1 MAKSEE
7 KKRIVQ
13 AVMSY
18 YDQLVED
25 GDLAAV
31 WSPSRHKFNRKEA
44 DAFFVGVMLD
54 YQQHADRAWDGGKH
68 IVNTHFQEGTFWEC
82 VASTPLKKVEEIVRF
97 GFDGKVYHRFWPRV
111 AKALKGAA
119 DLIATQY
126 AGDVRNVWAVRP
138 SDDVD
143 LIYERFKEFHG
154 IGDAL
159 ARMAQ
164 FILVRNYGVGG
175 GREKQQSLHVK
186 PDVHVTRVTRRLGL
200 VQPQRGCSVGDE
212 IVALKIKSPADF
224 DLAVFRTGQYF
235 CRASRPN
242 CSDCHLEKV
251 CAKVGVS

>member
-1 MAKSEE
+1 MAKSREQ
-7 KKRIVQ
+7 KRIVQ

-18 YDQLVED
+18 YDWLVEN
-25 GDLAAV
+25 GDPAAV
-31 WSPSRHKFNRKEA
+31 WSPSRHKFSRKDA

-68 IVNTHFQEGTFWEC
+68 IVRQHFQEGAFWEC

-126 AGDVRNVWAVRP
+126 AGDVRKVWAVRP

-164 FILVRNYGVGG
+164 FILVRQYGVGG
-175 GREKQQSLHVK
+175 GEAQRQKLHVK
-186 PDVHVTRVTRRLGL
+186 PDVHLRRVTRRLGL
-200 VQPQRGCSVGDE
+200 VTARDACGVGDE
-212 IVALKIKSPADF
+212 IAALEIESPADF
-224 DLAVFRTGQYF
+224 DLALFRTGQYF
-235 CRASRPN
+235 CRAQGPN
-242 CSDCHLEKV
+242 CSDCHLENV